1 MATPGRKATIDSDP
15 RRSEIVAAIVRGD
28 RDVEITKRFGG
39 ITVQTIRRY
48 RDKLAREAK
57 AKAKAARE
65 LARKHAARADILKA
79 GPRALEDAVNRAVVA
94 EGAAGML
101 RTADAI
107 LTALEKRHATLE
119 KLFDACDRFL
129 EDPADPTR
137 YSLAPRTTEIAI
149 HVGANGRGQKT
160 TLGELLN
167 RAEVAAGGLPVTLV
181 ENGTKTAD
189 PRRLIRETAETAR
202 GVLETLAKVAGL
214 LKPETQ
220 VLSLSVFLGSSDW
233 QAVQATLVE
242 PLREYPE
249 AAEKVA
255 AALEAVGKGGNGR

>member
-1 MATPGRKATIDSDP
+1 MAVTGRPGVIDRDP
-15 RRSEIVAAIVRGD
+15 RRREIVAAITGGAS
-28 RDVEITKRFGG
+28 DVEVSERFAG
-39 ITVQTIRRY
+39 VSESAVRRY
-48 RDKLAREAK
+48 RAKMVAEAK
-57 AKAKAARE
+57 AKAKQARA
-65 LARKHAARADILKA
+65 LARKKESHAEVLKA
-79 GPRALEDAVNRAVVA
+79 GPRALEDAVNRAVLQ

-189 PRRLIRETAETAR
+189 PRRLIRETAETCR
-202 GVLETLAKVAGL
+202 GVAETLAKVAGL

-220 VLSLSVFLGSSDW
+220 VITVNQFLGSPEW
-233 QAVQATLVE
+233 LAVQATLVE
-242 PLREYPE
+242 PLREYPA

-255 AALEAVGKGGNGR
+255 AVLEAVGRGGNGR